1 MQIEVRPLGNGL
13 ISITPEESFAHAI
26 KDILEKELDC
36 EVTLFL
42 ERATGRVVDTLDT
55 TSQVSLQS
63 IQYISYME
71 VSLPEPAL
79 TTEQIASQ
87 ICGRLQGRLSHSGDN
102 FYIKL
107 V

>member
-13 ISITPEESFAHAI
+13 ISITPEERFAQAI

-42 ERATGRVVDTLDT
+42 ERATGKAVDTP
-55 TSQVSLQS
+55 SQASLQT
-63 IQYISYME
+63 IKYISYME
-71 VSLPEPAL
+71 VSLPDPAM

-87 ICGRLQGRLSHSGDN
+87 ICGRLQGHLSHSGDN
-102 FYIKL
+102 FYIKTRG
-107 V
+107 

>member
-42 ERATGRVVDTLDT
+42 ERATGRVVDTA
-55 TSQVSLQS
+55 SQVSLQT
-63 IQYISYME
+63 IKYISYME
-71 VSLPEPAL
+71 VSLPEPAM
-79 TTEQIASQ
+79 TTKQIAFQ
-87 ICGRLQGRLSHSGDN
+87 ICGRLQGHLSHAGDN
-102 FYIKL
+102 FYIKIL
-107 V
+107 G